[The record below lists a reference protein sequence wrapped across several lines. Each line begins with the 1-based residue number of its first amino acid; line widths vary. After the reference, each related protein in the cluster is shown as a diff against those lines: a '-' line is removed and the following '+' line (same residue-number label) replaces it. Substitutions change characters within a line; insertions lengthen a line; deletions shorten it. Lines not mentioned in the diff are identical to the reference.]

1 MKAIDRIYKY
11 IEYKSISI
19 AEFERLTSISNGYL
33 SKMKRRSAGV
43 GEDILNSIIEKCPD
57 VSPEWLLTGN
67 GKMLRNEERPV
78 IEIKR
83 LHNPPYREKIS
94 DAEVP
99 LYNIDAAANLRT
111 LFDNRQQN
119 IIDTIRIPDLP
130 NCDGAIYIRGDSMY
144 PLLKAGDIIIYK
156 EIFDF
161 ANPVYGEIYLI
172 DYGINGDDYLVVKY
186 VKRSDIK
193 DFIHLVSYNAHH
205 DPIDIPVAAIRAMA
219 IIKASVRLNTMV

>member
-1 MKAIDRIYKY
+1 MKAIDRLYQY
-11 IEYKSISI
+11 IEYKGFKPTV
-19 AEFERLTSISNGYL
+19 FEREIGLSSGYL
-33 SKMKRRSAGV
+33 SVQRRRSADI
-43 GEDILNSIIEKCPD
+43 GETVVNKINDYCHDISI
-57 VSPEWLLTGN
+57 EWLLTGN
-67 GKMLRNEERPV
+67 GEMLRSEERPV
-78 IEIKR
+78 IEITR

-144 PLLKAGDIIIYK
+144 PLRKAGDIIIYK
-156 EIFDF
+156 EISDF

-186 VKRSDIK
+186 VKRSDLK